1 MTNEE
6 LREVREQKISKDLK
20 TIENF
25 VRHAFNQGYELGYQQ
40 HSKDFVERGEKAYQQ
55 GLEDGRKQGVAIDGD
70 KRYWAGYHAAQ
81 EDGQKIYQ
89 KGLDDAWACVRRLS
103 ESRTHKEWEELYAFF
118 GVRPFQ
124 PQDIF
129 EIYTASEAIE
139 KIRAYEEKQKQ
150 KEPQEIKIGDEVIY
164 DGRTGVVDSEPY
176 HLGVDRELFVSIWFG
191 GGMASAALANVKKTG
206 RHFDGIEDALKQM
219 SRFNPPGSG
228 DGKPC
233 TMCPAE
239 GRSE

>member
-1 MTNEE
+1 MIQPKDE
-6 LREVREQKISKDLK
+6 LIRDTKISGIKKQVAYCINAAFSKGYETCFEQKKE
-20 TIENF
+20 IEA
-25 VRHAFNQGYELGYQQ
+25 R
-40 HSKDFVERGEKAYQQ
+40 AYQQ

-89 KGLDDAWACVRRLS
+89 KGLDDAWSAARKLFSDMS
-103 ESRTHKEWEELYAFF
+103 EKEIEAIFPNEWNNGGFRALIELK
-118 GVRPFQ
+118 
-124 PQDIF
+124 PQ
-129 EIYTASEAIE
+129 EAIE
-139 KIRAYEEKQKQ
+139 KIRAYEAKRE
-150 KEPQEIKIGDEVIY
+150 EPQDDEIKIGDEVIY
-164 DGRTGVVDSEPY
+164 DGRAGVVDTEPY

-191 GGMASAALANVKKTG
+191 GCMASAALANVKKTG

-219 SRFNPPGSG
+219 SRFSPPGSG

-239 GRSE
+239 GKVEL